1 MYARRQ
7 LQALVRPHSA
17 IFSCWLEPDD
27 SAGVIALRCAG
38 GKVRKGDLRI
48 RNAHLVEDL
57 VVLTR
62 IRSLPLLGVERRLG
76 VRIDIQNHVGLV
88 SCDERIGGPQQVYL
102 VQEHRQRR
110 V

>member
-1 MYARRQ
+1 M
-7 LQALVRPHSA
+7 
-17 IFSCWLEPDD
+17 
-27 SAGVIALRCAG
+27 
-38 GKVRKGDLRI
+38 RKGDLRI

-76 VRIDIQNHVGLV
+76 VRIDIQNHEGLV